1 MTWIRWL
8 ANFAGS
14 ITFAYRVIFVY
25 KPNQVFRLYLCDI
38 AAPRVMINIA
48 LYATAV
54 FSLRENYPGK
64 TIDYRK
70 RKRDHYDGEENEA

>member
-1 MTWIRWL
+1 LTWIGRV

-14 ITFAYRVIFVY
+14 ITFTYRVIFVY
-25 KPNQVFRLYLCDI
+25 KPDQVFRFYLCDV

-54 FSLRENYPGK
+54 FSLRDDYPDK
-64 TIDYRK
+64 TIDY
-70 RKRDHYDGEENEA
+70 